1 LPQHRL
7 QRRAGRRLDQQLRA
21 FPTRQAGQRHR
32 HRFGDQSLNSS
43 RMLSMPA
50 WMASNDSLRA
60 RSLQA

>member
-1 LPQHRL
+1 MAGHGGTDATGRACAGHDRYPTGEPA
-7 QRRAGRRLDQQLRA
+7 RRR
-21 FPTRQAGQRHR
+21 
-32 HRFGDQSLNSS
+32 RFGDQSLNSS